1 MTNPTRENLHATH
14 LVILTLVV
22 SVVDVGAPKNGA
34 RTAGMDGEYF
44 PLPQWCNRA
53 DDLVVGAVGCRW
65 VVLRGGFY

>member
-14 LVILTLVV
+14 LVTLTLVV

-44 PLPQWCNRA
+44 PPCNRA